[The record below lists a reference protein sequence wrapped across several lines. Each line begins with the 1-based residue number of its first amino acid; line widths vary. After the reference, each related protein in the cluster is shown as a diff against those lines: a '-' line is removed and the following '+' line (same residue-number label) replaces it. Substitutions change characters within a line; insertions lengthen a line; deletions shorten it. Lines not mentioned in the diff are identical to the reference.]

1 MSLAASRSP
10 SLSAKPLKWWPLAL
24 WSAVMAVVVVWSAMT
39 VLRDRD
45 TFMAQAA
52 FRTQSMADIAAEQV
66 LRTVEGADMAL
77 HAARIQFRSI
87 GDWSVLANDR
97 TSWQILHDYGKALS
111 AVPILY
117 MVDQAGII
125 RLHGQSFPF
134 RPISIA
140 EREYF
145 KLHRAS
151 TLDQAEISA
160 PVIGAVT
167 GNQVIII
174 SRRLSNPDGGF
185 AGVAGATLRVDAFQP
200 FFQTLSLGDGSIVN
214 LQRGDGVILAR
225 HPFLEG
231 AVGSKVDNSKIFPA
245 ISEGGVNGAA
255 VTTSPLDGVTRV
267 TAFRR
272 LERYGLVLIAA
283 VPVDSVLGEWRR
295 QTVRLAG
302 MVGAGIVSLTAL
314 FVMLLRRYHNEV
326 AARAELKNSEA
337 TLSRAQSVAHIGS
350 WQVELPTDQV
360 RWSEE
365 TYHIFGLSPGIP
377 VSFAKVMEMIHPDD
391 RDRVREEMNALR
403 NGGAFE
409 VEHRIIANGGE
420 VKWVT
425 ARAQLT
431 TSETGEPQEI
441 LGTVQDITEKMRAE
455 TAIREHQAL
464 LLEVQSVANLGYYD
478 YDMRAD
484 RWRSSPILDEIFG
497 IGPDYL
503 RSGQGWLDLVAPEM
517 KAELAAYL
525 AEIQAGDHDFD
536 KAYAIVRQSDSTLR
550 WVAGLGRI
558 ERDAG
563 GKPVRMVG
571 TIRDITEQRCAE
583 QELRDKAAEL
593 ERSNTEL
600 EQFAYVASHDL
611 REPLRMVSS
620 YVDLLARRYNDRLD
634 DDAREFIAFAKDGAT
649 RMDRLILD
657 LLEYSRIGRITRP
670 MLPVALGPVVERAL
684 RALSV
689 KIEESGAE
697 IATPPEVLPT
707 VLGDGEEL
715 MRLFQNLIGN
725 AIKYRSPER
734 KPVITIEAEN
744 TGKEWIITVV
754 DNGIGI
760 EPKYYD
766 RVFLIFQRLHRRGEF
781 EGTGIGLAVCKKI
794 VEHHGGRIW
803 VTSTPG
809 EGTRFSVTLPPIGQ
823 V

>member
-1 MSLAASRSP
+1 MPPATASSS

-24 WSAVMAVVVVWSAMT
+24 WVAAMAVVVVWSAMT
-39 VLRDRD
+39 VIRDREA
-45 TFMAQAA
+45 FLAQAA
-52 FRTQSMADIAAEQV
+52 FRTQSMADLAAEQV
-66 LRTVEGADMAL
+66 LRTVEGADTAL
-77 HAARIQFRSI
+77 QAARIQFRSM
-87 GDWSVLANDR
+87 GDWDAVSKDR
-97 TSWQILHDYGKALS
+97 KTWQMLRDYADALS

-117 MVDQAGII
+117 LVDQTGAI

-134 RPISIA
+134 RPLSIA

-145 KLHRAS
+145 KLHRDTPA
-151 TLDQAEISA
+151 DMAQVSA

-167 GNQVIII
+167 GNQVIIV
-174 SRRLSNPDGGF
+174 SRRLFNPDGGF
-185 AGVAGATLRVDAFQP
+185 AGVAGATMRADAFQA

-225 HPFLEG
+225 HPVRDG
-231 AVGSKVDNSKIFPA
+231 AVGSKVDNSKVFPA
-245 ISEGGVNGAA
+245 ISEGGVKGTA
-255 VTTSPLDGVTRV
+255 VTTSPLDGVARV

-272 LERYGLVLIAA
+272 IERYGLVLIAA
-283 VPVDSVLGEWRR
+283 IPVETVLGEWRR
-295 QTVRLAG
+295 QTIRLAG
-302 MVGAGIVSLTAL
+302 MVGTGILSLTAL

-326 AARAELKNSEA
+326 AARTELKNSEA

-350 WQVELPTDQV
+350 WQVELPTDRV

-365 TYHIFGLSPGIP
+365 TYRIFGLSPGIP
-377 VSFAKVMEMIHPDD
+377 VSMAAVMEMIHPED
-391 RDRVREEMNALR
+391 RERVREGLDALR
-403 NGGAFE
+403 GGGGFE
-409 VEHRIIANGGE
+409 VEHRIIAASGE

-425 ARAQLT
+425 ARAQIT
-431 TSETGEPQEI
+431 KSETGEPLEI

-478 YDMRAD
+478 YDMRTD

-497 IGPDYL
+497 IGPDYP
-503 RSGQGWLDLVAPEM
+503 RSGQGWLDLVTPDMRAEM
-517 KAELAAYL
+517 AAYL
-525 AEIQAGDHDFD
+525 GEVQAGDHDFD
-536 KAYAIVRQSDSTLR
+536 RAYTITRHGDRAPR
-550 WVAGLGRI
+550 WVAGLGKV
-558 ERDAG
+558 ERDAD

-571 TIRDITEQRCAE
+571 TIRDITEQRRAE

-620 YVDLLARRYNDRLD
+620 YVDLLARRYGDKLG
-634 DDAREFIAFAKDGAT
+634 DDAREFIAFAKDGAS

-684 RALSV
+684 RALAP

-734 KPVITIEAEN
+734 APVISIEAEN